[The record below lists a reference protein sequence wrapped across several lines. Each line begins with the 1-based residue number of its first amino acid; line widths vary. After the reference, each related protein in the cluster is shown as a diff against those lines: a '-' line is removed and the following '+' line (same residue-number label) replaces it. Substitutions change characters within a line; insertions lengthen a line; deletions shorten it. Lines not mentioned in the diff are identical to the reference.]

1 MSWSSGL
8 YAPTLGA
15 YLRKYKDNV
24 QKDMFDI
31 KDEKKQYFYIDT
43 SQYMTY
49 SNETLSDEY
58 HCHHGPQP
66 DGEVL
71 DSTWLNEMDKF
82 LKGEENNLK
91 GHKRYLNYEYEL
103 KDKSFPTA
111 DAVADLML
119 TTMNKMKINLLILKR
134 HYQKSF
140 CVHLT
145 NVSIKNA
152 FIWRKNTINN
162 YLKFLKQK

>member
-1 MSWSSGL
+1 MCRNNYLSWFGGLWVGMEAVTSMAYFRRMAIGWRCMSMFGIAGVTKGLLMSWSSGL

-43 SQYMTY
+43 SQYMNY

-66 DGEVL
+66 V
-71 DSTWLNEMDKF
+71 SKF
-82 LKGEENNLK
+82 
-91 GHKRYLNYEYEL
+91 
-103 KDKSFPTA
+103 
-111 DAVADLML
+111 
-119 TTMNKMKINLLILKR
+119 
-134 HYQKSF
+134 
-140 CVHLT
+140 
-145 NVSIKNA
+145 
-152 FIWRKNTINN
+152 
-162 YLKFLKQK
+162 